1 MEKIDLINSYLDELF
16 PEPKCEL
23 NYSNDYE
30 LLISIMLSAQSTD
43 KRVNQV
49 TSILF
54 DVTSILFDKYK
65 SLEALNEAKIEDLE
79 TIIRSVG
86 SFRKKSQYIKDI
98 ASTLISKYNGVVPR
112 NHDLLVE
119 INGIGRK
126 TANVFLSE
134 YYNEPY
140 IAVDTHVSRVSKRLG
155 LAKNNDDVLTIEKKL
170 QKKFD
175 KSLWAKRHLQMV
187 LFGRYKCKAISP
199 LCSDCKLKD
208 ICKEKKKN

>member
-1 MEKIDLINSYLDELF
+1 MEKINLINSYLDELY
-16 PEPKCEL
+16 PNPKCEL

-43 KRVNQV
+43 KRVNK
-49 TSILF
+49 
-54 DVTSILFDKYK
+54 VTSILFDKYK

-79 TIIRSVG
+79 NIIISVG

-98 ASTLISKYNGVVPR
+98 ASTLISKYDGVVPR
-112 NHDLLVE
+112 NHSLLVE
-119 INGIGRK
+119 INGVGRK

-134 YYNEPY
+134 YYNDPY
-140 IAVDTHVSRVSKRLG
+140 IGVDTHVSRVSKRLG
-155 LAKNNDDVLTIEKKL
+155 LVRKNDDVLAIEKKL

-199 LCSDCKLKD
+199 LCDDCKFIN

>member
-54 DVTSILFDKYK
+54 DKYK
-65 SLEALNEAKIEDLE
+65 SLEALNEAKIDDLE
-79 TIIRSVG
+79 NIIRSVG

-98 ASTLISKYNGVVPR
+98 ASTLITKYNGVVPR

-155 LAKNNDDVLTIEKKL
+155 LAKKNDDVLTIEKKL

-199 LCSDCKLKD
+199 ICSDCKLKD
-208 ICKEKKKN
+208 ICKEKKKI

>member
-54 DVTSILFDKYK
+54 DKYK
-65 SLEALNEAKIEDLE
+65 SLEALNEANLEDLE
-79 TIIRSVG
+79 NIIRSVG

-98 ASTLISKYNGVVPR
+98 ASTLITKYNGVVPR

-155 LAKNNDDVLTIEKKL
+155 LARKNDDVLTIEKKL

-175 KSLWAKRHLQMV
+175 KSLWAKRHLQLV

-208 ICKEKKKN
+208 ICNEKKKK

>member
-54 DVTSILFDKYK
+54 DKYK
-65 SLEALNEAKIEDLE
+65 SLEALNEANLEDLE
-79 TIIRSVG
+79 NIIRSVG

-98 ASTLISKYNGVVPR
+98 ASTLITKYNGVVPR

-134 YYNEPY
+134 YYNDPY

-155 LAKNNDDVLTIEKKL
+155 LAKKNDDVLTIEKKL

-175 KSLWAKRHLQMV
+175 KSLWAKRHLQLV

-208 ICKEKKKN
+208 ICNEKKKK

>member
-54 DVTSILFDKYK
+54 DKYN

-79 TIIRSVG
+79 NIIRSVG

-98 ASTLISKYNGVVPR
+98 ASTLITKYNGVVPR
-112 NHDLLVE
+112 DYELLVE

-134 YYNEPY
+134 YYNDPY

-155 LAKNNDDVLTIEKKL
+155 LARKNDDVLVIEKKL

-175 KSLWAKRHLQMV
+175 KSLWARRHLQMV

-208 ICKEKKKN
+208 ICKEKKKS

>member
-54 DVTSILFDKYK
+54 DKYK
-65 SLEALNEAKIEDLE
+65 SLEALNEAKIDDLE
-79 TIIRSVG
+79 NIIRSVG

-98 ASTLISKYNGVVPR
+98 ASTLITKYNGVVPR

-155 LAKNNDDVLTIEKKL
+155 LARKNDDVLTIEKKL

-175 KSLWAKRHLQMV
+175 KSLWARRHLQMV

-208 ICKEKKKN
+208 ICNEKKKK

>member
-43 KRVNQV
+43 KRVNK
-49 TSILF
+49 
-54 DVTSILFDKYK
+54 VTSILFDKYK
-65 SLEALNEAKIEDLE
+65 SLEALNEAKIDDLE
-79 TIIRSVG
+79 NIIRSVG

-98 ASTLISKYNGVVPR
+98 ASTLITKYNGVVPR

-155 LAKNNDDVLTIEKKL
+155 LARKNDDVLTIEKKL
-170 QKKFD
+170 QKRFD

-199 LCSDCKLKD
+199 ICSDCKLKN

>member
-54 DVTSILFDKYK
+54 DKYK
-65 SLEALNEAKIEDLE
+65 SLEALNEAKIDDLE
-79 TIIRSVG
+79 NIIRSVG

-98 ASTLISKYNGVVPR
+98 ASTLITKYNGVVPR

-155 LAKNNDDVLTIEKKL
+155 LARKNDDVLTIEKKL

-199 LCSDCKLKD
+199 VCSDCKLKD
-208 ICKEKKKN
+208 ICKEKKKI

>member
-23 NYSNDYE
+23 NYSNDYQ

-54 DVTSILFDKYK
+54 DKYK
-65 SLEALNEAKIEDLE
+65 SLEALNEANIDDLE
-79 TIIRSVG
+79 NIIRSVG

-98 ASTLISKYNGVVPR
+98 ASTLITKYNGVVPR

-140 IAVDTHVSRVSKRLG
+140 FAVDTHVSRVSKRLG
-155 LAKNNDDVLTIEKKL
+155 LARKNDDVLTIEKKL

-175 KSLWAKRHLQMV
+175 KSLWARRHLQMV

-208 ICKEKKKN
+208 ICNEKKKK

>member
-54 DVTSILFDKYK
+54 DKYK
-65 SLEALNEAKIEDLE
+65 SLEALNEAKIDDLE
-79 TIIRSVG
+79 NIIRSVG

-98 ASTLISKYNGVVPR
+98 ASTLITKYNGVVPR

-155 LAKNNDDVLTIEKKL
+155 LAKKNDDVLTIEKKL

-199 LCSDCKLKD
+199 ICSVCKLKD
-208 ICKEKKKN
+208 ICKEKKKI

>member
-43 KRVNQV
+43 KRVNQ
-49 TSILF
+49 
-54 DVTSILFDKYK
+54 VTSILFDKYK

>member
-1 MEKIDLINSYLDELF
+1 MEKNDLINSYLDELY
-16 PEPKCEL
+16 PDPKCEL
-23 NYSNDYE
+23 NYNTDYE

-54 DVTSILFDKYK
+54 DKYK
-65 SLEALNEAKIEDLE
+65 SLEALNEANIEDLE
-79 TIIRSVG
+79 SIIRSVG

-98 ASTLISKYNGVVPR
+98 ASTLIDKYNGVVPR
-112 NHDLLVE
+112 DHELLIE
-119 INGIGRK
+119 INGVGRK

-134 YYNEPY
+134 YYNDPY
-140 IAVDTHVSRVSKRLG
+140 IGVDTHVSRVSKRLG
-155 LAKNNDDVLTIEKKL
+155 LANKNDDVLKIEKKL

-175 KSLWAKRHLQMV
+175 KDLWAKRHLQMV

-199 LCSDCKLKD
+199 ICSDCKFIN
-208 ICKEKKKN
+208 ICKEKKKS

>member
-23 NYSNDYE
+23 NYSNDYQ

-54 DVTSILFDKYK
+54 DKYK

-79 TIIRSVG
+79 NIIRSVG

-112 NHDLLVE
+112 NHDLLVD

-199 LCSDCKLKD
+199 LCSDCKLKE

>member
-43 KRVNQV
+43 KRVNK
-49 TSILF
+49 
-54 DVTSILFDKYK
+54 VTSILFDKYK
-65 SLEALNEAKIEDLE
+65 SLEALNEAKIDDLE
-79 TIIRSVG
+79 NIIRSVG

-98 ASTLISKYNGVVPR
+98 ASTLITKYNGVVPR

-155 LAKNNDDVLTIEKKL
+155 LARKNDDVLTIEKKL

-208 ICKEKKKN
+208 ICKEKKKI

>member
-54 DVTSILFDKYK
+54 DKYK
-65 SLEALNEAKIEDLE
+65 SLEALNEANIDDLE
-79 TIIRSVG
+79 NIIRSVG

-98 ASTLISKYNGVVPR
+98 ASTLITKYNGVVHR

-155 LAKNNDDVLTIEKKL
+155 LARKNDDVLTIEKKL

-175 KSLWAKRHLQMV
+175 KSLWARRHLQMV

-208 ICKEKKKN
+208 ICNEKKKK